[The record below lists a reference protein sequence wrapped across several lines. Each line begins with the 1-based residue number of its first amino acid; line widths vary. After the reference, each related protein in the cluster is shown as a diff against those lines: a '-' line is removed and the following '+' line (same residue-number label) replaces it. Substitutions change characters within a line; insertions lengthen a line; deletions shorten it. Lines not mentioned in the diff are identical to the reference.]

1 MRFEIKREKNKDIEV
16 CSFEILDSKKEGFL
30 DKWKPY
36 ALTAVAAS
44 AITGIIFL
52 YFFNDNLKVEIE
64 RNMSFKVEKADEP
77 KRNRA
82 GTDGTPATLN

>member
-1 MRFEIKREKNKDIEV
+1 MRFEIKREKTKDIEV
-16 CSFEILDSKKEGFL
+16 CSFEILEGKKEGFL
-30 DKWKPY
+30 DKLKPH

-44 AITGIIFL
+44 VITGIVFL
-52 YFFNDNLKVEIE
+52 YFFKDDLKFEMHRE
-64 RNMSFKVEKADEP
+64 MSIKIEKADEP